1 MPDFSLNSL
10 ERSAMAALQRCTNSA
25 NIALFVW
32 MIGFSAIRYAQ
43 SMKRSV
49 KDSEARLFAVAET
62 QGGFFTAKQAEDAGF
77 DRTHHAY
84 HVRTGNWVREHRGV
98 YRLTR
103 FPMPERPDLILW
115 SLWSRNRDDQAQG
128 IYSHQT
134 ALSIYDLSDVMP
146 AKLHMTV
153 PRSFRRNA
161 EIPHILILH
170 YDDLSADEVEEREGY
185 RVTSP
190 IRTIVDVRHEIS
202 DQLLSHAFNE
212 AKTRGLVTGSDVER
226 YRDKLPGFVSGRTR
240 LTTA

>member
-1 MPDFSLNSL
+1 
-10 ERSAMAALQRCTNSA
+10 
-25 NIALFVW
+25 
-32 MIGFSAIRYAQ
+32 
-43 SMKRSV
+43 MKRSS

-84 HVRTGNWVREHRGV
+84 HVRTGNWVRENRGV

-115 SLWSRNRDDQAQG
+115 SLWSRNRDDQTQG

-134 ALSIYDLSDVMP
+134 ALSIYDLSDIMP

-161 EIPHILILH
+161 EIPPVLIFH
-170 YDDLSADEVEEREGY
+170 YDDISADEVEEREGY
-185 RVTSP
+185 RVASP
-190 IRTIVDVRHEIS
+190 IRTIVDIRHVVSGEV
-202 DQLLSHAFNE
+202 LSQTFTE
-212 AKTRGLVTGSDVER
+212 AKARGLITGADIER
-226 YRDKLPGFVSGRTR
+226 YRDKLPGFLSGGKR
-240 LTTA
+240 LRAA

>member
-1 MPDFSLNSL
+1 VLDD
-10 ERSAMAALQRCTNSA
+10 RSFRDK
-25 NIALFVW
+25 I
-32 MIGFSAIRYAQ
+32 AQ

-161 EIPHILILH
+161 EIPPVLILH
-170 YDDLSADEVEEREGY
+170 YEDISADEVEEREGY

-190 IRTIVDVRHEIS
+190 IRTIVDVRHEVS
-202 DQLLSHAFNE
+202 NDVLSQAFNE
-212 AKTRGLVTGSDVER
+212 AKTRGLVTGADVER
-226 YRDKLPGFVSGRTR
+226 YRDKLPGFVSSRKPLR
-240 LTTA
+240 AA

>member
-1 MPDFSLNSL
+1 
-10 ERSAMAALQRCTNSA
+10 
-25 NIALFVW
+25 
-32 MIGFSAIRYAQ
+32 
-43 SMKRSV
+43 MKRSP
-49 KDSEARLFAVAET
+49 KDSEARLFAIAET
-62 QGGFFTAKQAEDAGF
+62 QGGFFTAKQAEEAGF

-98 YRLTR
+98 YHLNR

-134 ALSIYDLSDVMP
+134 ALSIHDLSDVMP

-161 EIPHILILH
+161 EIPPVLILR
-170 YDDLSADEVEEREGY
+170 YDDLAADEVEEREGY

-190 IRTIVDVRHEIS
+190 IRTIVDVWHEVS
-202 DQLLSHAFNE
+202 DELLSQAFNE
-212 AKTRGLVTGSDVER
+212 AKTRGLITAADVER
-226 YRDKLPGFVSGRTR
+226 YRDKLPRFVSNRKR

>member
-1 MPDFSLNSL
+1 
-10 ERSAMAALQRCTNSA
+10 
-25 NIALFVW
+25 
-32 MIGFSAIRYAQ
+32 
-43 SMKRSV
+43 MKRSS

-98 YRLTR
+98 YRLSR
-103 FPMPERPDLILW
+103 FPTPERPDLILW

-146 AKLHMTV
+146 ANLHMTV

-161 EIPHILILH
+161 EIPPILILH
-170 YDDLSADEVEEREGY
+170 YDHLSADEVQEREGY

-190 IRTIVDVRHEIS
+190 IRTILDVRHEVS
-202 DQLLSHAFNE
+202 DELLSQAFNE
-212 AKTRGLVTGSDVER
+212 AKTRGLITGADVER
-226 YRDKLPGFVSGRTR
+226 YRDKLPGFVSGRKR

>member
-1 MPDFSLNSL
+1 
-10 ERSAMAALQRCTNSA
+10 
-25 NIALFVW
+25 

-49 KDSEARLFAVAET
+49 KDSEARLFVVAET

-161 EIPHILILH
+161 EIPSILILH
-170 YDDLSADEVEEREGY
+170 YEDISADEVEEREGY

-190 IRTIVDVRHEIS
+190 IRTIVDVQHEVS
-202 DQLLSHAFNE
+202 KYVLS
-212 AKTRGLVTGSDVER
+212 
-226 YRDKLPGFVSGRTR
+226 
-240 LTTA
+240 

>member
-1 MPDFSLNSL
+1 ML
-10 ERSAMAALQRCTNSA
+10 
-25 NIALFVW
+25 
-32 MIGFSAIRYAQ
+32 GFSAIRYAQ
-43 SMKRSV
+43 SMKRFS

-62 QGGFFTAKQAEDAGF
+62 QGGFFTAKQAEEAGF

-115 SLWSRNRDDQAQG
+115 SLWSRNRDDHAQG

-161 EIPHILILH
+161 EIPPILILH
-170 YDDLSADEVEEREGY
+170 YEDISADEVEEREGY

-190 IRTIVDVRHEIS
+190 IRTIVDVRHEVSNEI
-202 DQLLSHAFNE
+202 LSQAFNE
-212 AKTRGLVTGSDVER
+212 AKTRGLVTGADIER
-226 YRDKLPGFVSGRTR
+226 YRAAL
-240 LTTA
+240 